1 MKRNHPFIIALAALL
16 AFASAF
22 CIGCNRTVSSLN
34 NGTPTPRPTLTPAPI
49 ITLVPTEA
57 PTSTPTPEPT
67 QAPTETPVRTI
78 PPGAEPFD
86 LPEYDFQ
93 YDEKKFT
100 VNTIFF
106 PENKRGIQD
115 YNEYIYNIEPFAT
128 RFILPKG
135 WTYKNRPDKNE
146 IYLGGWGA
154 GDDGISLVYS
164 TLWIYDETNTC
175 VGAIGYY
182 PFAFDE
188 YSVGEEVTFD
198 PFDYKAVYASI
209 RGGHCGVQ
217 YRDQYDIV
225 NNQWDNE
232 TALSFISYSAK
243 YLEGYLGT
251 ATVDDFVDHPVIL
264 SHDFTEMVYV
274 VLELDSPIV
283 DDAMLQ
289 KIAESLQL
297 ITQ

>member
-49 ITLVPTEA
+49 ITLEPTE
-57 PTSTPTPEPT
+57 SPEPT

-115 YNEYIYNIEPFAT
+115 YNEYIYNIEPFAA

-146 IYLGGWGA
+146 IYLGGWLA
-154 GDDGISLVYS
+154 GDDGISLIYS

-175 VGAIGYY
+175 VGAIGYDT
-182 PFAFDE
+182 FAFNIAVE
-188 YSVGEEVTFD
+188 NVTDDPLSD
-198 PFDYKAVYASI
+198 PFYYKVVYASI
-209 RGGHCGVQ
+209 RGGLLVS
-217 YRDQYDIV
+217 R
-225 NNQWDNE
+225 
-232 TALSFISYSAK
+232 
-243 YLEGYLGT
+243 
-251 ATVDDFVDHPVIL
+251 
-264 SHDFTEMVYV
+264 
-274 VLELDSPIV
+274 
-283 DDAMLQ
+283 
-289 KIAESLQL
+289 
-297 ITQ
+297 